1 MSFIKIVSTKKHNR
15 LKEKYKALR
24 ESYEELS
31 KAFEATEHCCPYD
44 NEKCT
49 KTNCF
54 VVGGECARRSKK
66 YIYVYHRP
74 AQLKCHE
81 YTDDVAICL
90 AKDKQEAISMFNVP
104 YLGDISEYVDKV
116 ELNAHGIYIATDY

>member
-1 MSFIKIVSTKKHNR
+1 MFSSIKKYNDLQKEIKHLQDSLN
-15 LKEKYKALR
+15 EVQ
-24 ESYEELS
+24 

-44 NEKCT
+44 NEKCS

-66 YIYVYHRP
+66 DIYVYHRP
-74 AQLKCHE
+74 AQLKGHE
-81 YTDDVAICL
+81 YSDDVAICL
-90 AKDKQEAISMFNVP
+90 AKDKQEAISMFNKL

-116 ELNAHGIYIATDY
+116 EFYPHGIYIATNY